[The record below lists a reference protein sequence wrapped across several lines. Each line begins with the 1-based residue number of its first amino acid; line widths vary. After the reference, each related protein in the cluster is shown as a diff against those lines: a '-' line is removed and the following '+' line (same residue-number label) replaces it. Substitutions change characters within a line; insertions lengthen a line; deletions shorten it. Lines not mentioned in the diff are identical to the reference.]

1 MRHDPERLQR
11 LLGGP
16 ELEPLRRRLRQR
28 YQQGRTG
35 DHFTLQGLSGVE
47 RQALEGLLGR
57 PAKAAASMRLSRAE
71 LDTALARAGVA
82 ENLHAAL
89 ELLDGPLE
97 DLKARRIALQREWRR
112 VVADAADPRLRAAV
126 ADPVGLAVLKRLAGS
141 EPRRAVTLLANAER
155 VLAQLPAR
163 GLPLAHLAA
172 GVLGDAHALD
182 AGQPVATLVL
192 RAFRRD
198 MGESVPGDPGLS
210 FRDQWAALGVS
221 VNELAAPVLCLNVP
235 ADEGTP
241 AGALAARAK
250 MLGEPVHLSLRTLL
264 RDPPSWHVAGL
275 RVFVCENA
283 SIVAIAAD
291 RLGTRCAP
299 LVCTDGMPG
308 AAQQTL
314 LRQLAACGAQLHYHG
329 DFDWP
334 GLQIGNFV
342 MREFGALPWRYGSE
356 DYDSAPAMGRALEG
370 DRTVVASWE
379 RELSGV
385 MAKRGLAIHEEAVDT
400 GLLADLEGAP
410 DDTSPS
416 DLNQRGS

>member
-1 MRHDPERLQR
+1 MRHDPERLRR
-11 LLGGP
+11 LLGGAA
-16 ELEPLRRRLRQR
+16 LAPLRRRLRQR
-28 YQQGRTG
+28 YERGRTG
-35 DHFTLQGLSGVE
+35 DLFTLGGLSAVE

-57 PAKAAASMRLSRAE
+57 PAKAAASMRLSRTE
-71 LDTALARAGVA
+71 LDAALSRAGVA
-82 ENLHAAL
+82 ESLHAAL

-97 DLKARRIALQREWRR
+97 DLKARRIARQRAWRR
-112 VVADAADPRLRAAV
+112 VVAGVAEPRLRAAV
-126 ADPVGLAVLKRLAGS
+126 TDPVGLAVLKRLARS
-141 EPRRAVTLLANAER
+141 DAERSAALLDQAER
-155 VLAQLPAR
+155 VLARLPAR

-182 AGQPVATLVL
+182 AGRPVATLVL
-192 RAFRRD
+192 RACRKD
-198 MGESVPGDPGLS
+198 TGESVPGDPESS
-210 FRDQWAALGVS
+210 FRNQWAVLGVS
-221 VNELAAPVLCLNVP
+221 VNELAAPVLCLNLP

-241 AGALAARAK
+241 AGALAARAR

-264 RDPPSWHVAGL
+264 RDPPAWQVAGR

-356 DYDSAPAMGRALEG
+356 DYDAAPAIGRALE
-370 DRTVVASWE
+370 DDKAVVASWAS
-379 RELSGV
+379 ELSQV
-385 MAKRGLAIHEEAVDT
+385 MAKRGVAVHEEAVDA
-400 GLLADLEGAP
+400 GLLTDLEGA
-410 DDTSPS
+410 
-416 DLNQRGS
+416 

>member
-1 MRHDPERLQR
+1 MRHEPERLRR

-35 DHFTLQGLSGVE
+35 DLFTLYGLSPVE

-71 LDTALARAGVA
+71 LDTALSRAGVA

-97 DLKARRIALQREWRR
+97 DLKARRIALQWEWRR
-112 VVADAADPRLRAAV
+112 VVADVADPRLRAAV
-126 ADPVGLAVLKRLAGS
+126 ENRLGLAVLKRLAGS
-141 EPRRAVTLLANAER
+141 DPGRSVALLAKAER
-155 VLAQLPAR
+155 VLARLPVR

-192 RAFRRD
+192 RAFRKD
-198 MGESVPGDPGLS
+198 TGESAPGDPEPSL
-210 FRDQWAALGVS
+210 RDQWAALGVS
-221 VNELAAPVLCLNVP
+221 VNELAAPVLCLNLP

-241 AGALAARAK
+241 AGTLVARAR
-250 MLGEPVHLSLRTLL
+250 MLGEPVHLNLRTLL
-264 RDPPSWHVAGL
+264 RDPPAWQVAGR

-356 DYDSAPAMGRALEG
+356 DYDTGPAMGRALEG
-370 DRTVVASWE
+370 DRAIVASWAS
-379 RELSGV
+379 ELSQV
-385 MAKRGLAIHEEAVDT
+385 MAKRGLAIHEEAVHV
-400 GLLADLEGAP
+400 GLLADLEGA
-410 DDTSPS
+410 
-416 DLNQRGS
+416 

>member
-1 MRHDPERLQR
+1 MRHDPERLRR
-11 LLGGP
+11 LLGGL

-35 DHFTLQGLSGVE
+35 DLFTLSGLSAAE

-71 LDTALARAGVA
+71 LDAALSRAGVA

-97 DLKARRIALQREWRR
+97 NLKASRIAQQRAWRR
-112 VVADAADPRLRAAV
+112 VVADVAEPRLRAAV
-126 ADPVGLAVLKRLAGS
+126 ADPVGLAVLKRLARSDAGRS
-141 EPRRAVTLLANAER
+141 AALLAQAER
-155 VLAQLPAR
+155 VLARLPAR
-163 GLPLAHLAA
+163 GLPRAHLAA

-182 AGQPVATLVL
+182 AGRPVATLVL
-192 RAFRRD
+192 RACRKD
-198 MGESVPGDPGLS
+198 AGESAPTDPEPS
-210 FRDQWAALGVS
+210 CRDQWAALGVS

-235 ADEGTP
+235 ADDGTP

-250 MLGEPVHLSLRTLL
+250 MLGEPVHLNLRTLL
-264 RDPPSWHVAGL
+264 RDPPDWQVAGR

-291 RLGTRCAP
+291 CLGTRCAP

-314 LRQLAACGAQLHYHG
+314 LRQLAACGARLHYHG

-342 MREFGALPWRYGSE
+342 MREYGALPWRYGSE

-370 DRTVVASWE
+370 DKAVVASWAS
-379 RELSGV
+379 ELSEAMAQRGV
-385 MAKRGLAIHEEAVDT
+385 AIHEEAVDAA
-400 GLLADLEGAP
+400 LLADLEGA
-410 DDTSPS
+410 
-416 DLNQRGS
+416 

>member
-1 MRHDPERLQR
+1 MRHDLERLQR
-11 LLGGP
+11 LLGGVA
-16 ELEPLRRRLRQR
+16 LAPLRRRLRQR

-35 DHFTLQGLSGVE
+35 DLFTLSGLSAVE

-57 PAKAAASMRLSRAE
+57 PARTAASMRLSRAE
-71 LDTALARAGVA
+71 LDAALSRAGVA
-82 ENLHAAL
+82 ESLHAAL

-97 DLKARRIALQREWRR
+97 NLKATRIAQQRAWRQ
-112 VVADAADPRLRAAV
+112 VVADVTEPRLRAAV
-126 ADPVGLAVLKRLAGS
+126 ADPVGLAVLKRLARSDTGRS
-141 EPRRAVTLLANAER
+141 AALLAQAER
-155 VLAQLPAR
+155 VLARLPAR

-172 GVLGDAHALD
+172 AVLGDAHALD
-182 AGQPVATLVL
+182 AGQPVAALVL
-192 RAFRRD
+192 RACRKD
-198 MGESVPGDPGLS
+198 AGESAPGDPEAS
-210 FRDQWAALGVS
+210 YRDQWAALGVS
-221 VNELAAPVLCLNVP
+221 VNELAAPALCLNLP
-235 ADEGTP
+235 AAEGTP

-250 MLGEPVHLSLRTLL
+250 MLGEPVHLNLRTLL
-264 RDPPSWHVAGL
+264 RDPPAWQVAGR

-342 MREFGALPWRYGSE
+342 MRAFGALPWRFGAE
-356 DYDSAPAMGRALEG
+356 DYDSAPAIGRGLEG
-370 DRTVVASWE
+370 DKAVVASWAG
-379 RELSGV
+379 ELSQA
-385 MAKRGLAIHEEAVDT
+385 MAKRGVAVHEEAVDAQ
-400 GLLADLEGAP
+400 LLADLEGA
-410 DDTSPS
+410 S
-416 DLNQRGS
+416 

>member
-1 MRHDPERLQR
+1 MRHDPERLRR
-11 LLGGP
+11 LLGSA

-28 YQQGRTG
+28 YEQGRSE
-35 DHFTLQGLSGVE
+35 DQFTLNGLRAVE

-57 PAKAAASMRLSRAE
+57 PAKAAASMRLSWAE
-71 LDTALARAGVA
+71 LDTALFRAGVA

-97 DLKARRIALQREWRR
+97 NHKARRIAQQQAWRQ
-112 VVADAADPRLRAAV
+112 VVADVAEPRLQAAV
-126 ADPVGLAVLKRLAGS
+126 ADPVGLGVLKRLARSDPGRS
-141 EPRRAVTLLANAER
+141 VALLAKAEH
-155 VLAQLPAR
+155 VLARLPAR

-192 RAFRRD
+192 RACRKGA
-198 MGESVPGDPGLS
+198 GESAPGDPEAS
-210 FRDQWAALGVS
+210 FRNQWAALGVS
-221 VNELAAPVLCLNVP
+221 VNELAAPVLCLNLP
-235 ADEGTP
+235 ADDGTP
-241 AGALAARAK
+241 AGALAARARL
-250 MLGEPVHLSLRTLL
+250 LGEPVHLSLRTLL
-264 RDPPSWHVAGL
+264 RDPPAWEVAGR

-283 SIVAIAAD
+283 SIVAIATD

-342 MREFGALPWRYGSE
+342 MREFGALPWRYGAE

-370 DRTVVASWE
+370 DKAVVASWASD
-379 RELSGV
+379 LSQA
-385 MAKRGLAIHEEAVDT
+385 MAKRGLAIHEEAVDA
-400 GLLADLEGAP
+400 GLLADLEEAV
-410 DDTSPS
+410 S
-416 DLNQRGS
+416 